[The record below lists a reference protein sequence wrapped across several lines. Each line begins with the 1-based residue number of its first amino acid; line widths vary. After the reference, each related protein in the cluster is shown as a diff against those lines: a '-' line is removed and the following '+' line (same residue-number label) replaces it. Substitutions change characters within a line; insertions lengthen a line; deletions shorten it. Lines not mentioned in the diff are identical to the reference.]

1 MTDTRSVADTAEVR
15 AAIAAVQSA
24 AMGFGKLEISPK
36 VCVSSLHDIA
46 KIYTPGVGALVR
58 RIIQNPEDLNVLSN
72 RGNTIA
78 VVTDGTA
85 VLGLGNAGPRAALPV
100 MEGKAIMFKLL
111 AGLDAVPICLD
122 VDDPARLVEHIA
134 VLEPNFAGF
143 NLEDVAAPHC
153 FNVVEKLAERVAVPV
168 FHDDQYGTATVIV
181 AALMNAAKVV
191 GKKKE
196 DLRVVVNGAGAAGTA
211 AVRLISRWGVGDII
225 ACDRHGIIVRSEK
238 QPAPHMDMLAAV
250 TNREGKVGAL
260 ADALQGADVFVG
272 LSRGG
277 LLDATSIRSMAKSAI
292 VFACANPEPEI
303 MPGEAIAA
311 GAAIAGSGR
320 FDEINQCNNV
330 LAFPGIMRGAVDIAA
345 RRVTETMCL
354 AASRVIADSVG
365 VDELSPHNVL
375 PGPLSPDLCP
385 MVAEAVA
392 AQGAIEGNA
401 RKPYRA
407 GEIGARVR
415 DHNRRS
421 AQQQLFLQSLI
432 KRTSE
437 LTVA

>member
-1 MTDTRSVADTAEVR
+1 MTGAHSVVDPSEVR
-15 AAIAAVQSA
+15 AAVAAVQSA
-24 AMGFGKLEISPK
+24 VMGFGKLEISPK
-36 VCVSSLHDIA
+36 VNVSSLHDIA
-46 KIYTPGVGALVR
+46 TLYTPGVGALVR
-58 RIIQNPEDLNVLSN
+58 RIMQDPEALDVLSN

-85 VLGLGNAGPRAALPV
+85 VLGFGDAGPRAALPV

-122 VDDPARLVEHIA
+122 VRDPARLVEHIA
-134 VLEPNFAGF
+134 GLEPNFAGF

-153 FNVVEKLAERVAVPV
+153 FSVVEELTERVTVPV

-181 AALMNAAKVV
+181 AGLMNAAKVI

-225 ACDRHGIIVRSEK
+225 ACDRHGIIARSEK
-238 QPAPHMDMLAAV
+238 QPAAHMDMLAAM

-277 LLDATSIRSMAKSAI
+277 LLDATNIRSMAKSAI
-292 VFACANPEPEI
+292 VFACANPDPEI
-303 MPGEAIAA
+303 MPSVAIAA
-311 GAAIAGSGR
+311 GAAVAGSGR
-320 FDEINQCNNV
+320 FDAVNQCNNV

-345 RRVTETMCL
+345 KRVTETMCL
-354 AASRVIADSVG
+354 AASRVIAGSVG
-365 VDELSPHNVL
+365 AGELSPRNVL
-375 PGPLSPDLCP
+375 PGPLSPDLCSI
-385 MVAEAVA
+385 VAEAVA
-392 AQGAIEGNA
+392 AQGAVEGIA

-407 GEIGARVR
+407 GEISARVR

-421 AQQQLFLQSLI
+421 AQQQLFLQNLLERS
-432 KRTSE
+432 SE